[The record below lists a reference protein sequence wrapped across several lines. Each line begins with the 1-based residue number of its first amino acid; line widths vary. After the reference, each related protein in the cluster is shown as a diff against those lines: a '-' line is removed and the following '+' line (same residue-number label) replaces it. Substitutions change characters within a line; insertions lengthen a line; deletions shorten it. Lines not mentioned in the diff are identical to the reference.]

1 MKKRIFAVIACVVV
15 LLSTF
20 MVCVSAADTEYITV
34 RSYNDEIVYLSY
46 DPSIGE
52 KILWDPME
60 LEFLS
65 LEQIYI
71 PDETDTSYLYE
82 FRVRDVPSS
91 GVSFELEVYTSSSG
105 SSLDTVSKVY
115 QFQLYY
121 NESALES
128 GGVPPEGGSTTTPD
142 DGGEVIDGVVHI
154 NEKYLVGDLAMI
166 KLYGGEVLKTMYADI
181 PALQKDSQFW
191 YDEDEDGLNDYQCVF
206 FRVTDNFEGTI
217 TYDIEVEK
225 YDLDTD
231 TFNVSRVYHFT
242 LLRSTEGENA
252 WREQYNE
259 LVEKYTSGGVTDW
272 YAMVSYLLRQNV
284 AAKTEGEQV
293 GYKTGYAKGYK
304 IGYDDGY
311 VKASDAEPISFY
323 GFLKTV
329 MLTPITMVKEITNF
343 DIDMPNGGVFN
354 IWGVISFLI
363 TITIVIVVIGF
374 LWSKRK

>member
-1 MKKRIFAVIACVVV
+1 MKNRIFAIIACAIV
-15 LLSTF
+15 LLSMFTIF
-20 MVCVSAADTEYITV
+20 VSAADMEYISV
-34 RSYNDEIVYLSY
+34 QSFNNELLYISY

-52 KILWDPME
+52 RILWDPME
-60 LEFLS
+60 LEYLS
-65 LEQIYI
+65 LEGIYE
-71 PDETDTSYLYE
+71 PDDTDTSYLYE
-82 FRVRDVPSS
+82 FRVRDVPKS
-91 GVSFELEVYTSSSG
+91 GVSFELEVYASSSG
-105 SSLDTVSKVY
+105 SSLDTVARVY

-121 NESALES
+121 NEAALDS
-128 GGVPPEGGSTTTPD
+128 GEIPPESDSTTTPD

-154 NEKYLVGDLAMI
+154 NGRYLVGDLAMI
-166 KLYGGEVLKTMYADI
+166 KLYGGEVLKTSYSDL

-191 YDEDEDGLNDYQCVF
+191 YDEDDDGLDDYQCVF

-242 LLRSTEGENA
+242 LHRSIEGENT

-259 LVEKYTSGGVTDW
+259 LVERFTEDGATDW
-272 YAMVSYLLRQNV
+272 YAMVAYLLQQNV
-284 AAKTEGEQV
+284 AAKTEGEQT
-293 GYKTGYAKGYK
+293 GYKNGYAKGYK

-311 VKASDAEPISFY
+311 VKASDGEPISFY

-354 IWGVISFLI
+354 VWGVISFLI
-363 TITIVIVVIGF
+363 TITIVIIVLTF